1 MAKNKKKLQR
11 REKLIYICGGLVL
24 FLFFAFSRADQSQ
37 KIYELIY
44 EDIQALK
51 KQLLQLQE
59 RWQLLSTEIQ
69 GLKNQLQEIQASIR
83 TWQKEMAETKVN
95 LKEIPLQY
103 QILNDRLD
111 QLSSQLDRLAEEW
124 LTFKTSTL
132 PSTSA
137 GETKPGITSVT
148 EAKKG
153 EPEQKPAKE
162 APPIAAGPS
171 PQEIYNNAY
180 SDYLKGNYEL
190 AIEGFKLYRDQFAE
204 SPLADNAL
212 YWIGE
217 CYFSLKKYEDAI
229 AAFNEVILYYPKGDR
244 VPAAYLK
251 KGLCYLE
258 MDQKEEALAVFKLLI
273 SRFPLEEE
281 AKIAQ
286 QKIKEII
293 EK

>member
-1 MAKNKKKLQR
+1 MIKRKWIRPAA
-11 REKLIYICGGLVL
+11 GGLII
-24 FLFFAFSRADQSQ
+24 FLLASMSPAGQSQ

-44 EDIQALK
+44 EDVQVLK
-51 KQLLQLQE
+51 KQLLLLQE
-59 RWQLLSTEIQ
+59 RWQNLASEVQ
-69 GLKNQLQEIQASIR
+69 SLKNQLQDIQASLKL
-83 TWQKEMAETKVN
+83 WQKEMAETRTG
-95 LKEIPLQY
+95 LKDLPVQY

-111 QLSSQLDRLAEEW
+111 QLSSRLDRIAEDLMALKPGLAAAQPSPEA
-124 LTFKTSTL
+124 KPAGPTST
-132 PSTSA
+132 
-137 GETKPGITSVT
+137 ETRKAVQ
-148 EAKKG
+148 EEKG
-153 EPEQKPAKE
+153 TKE
-162 APPIAAGPS
+162 ALPAVTGPS

-190 AIEGFKLYRDQFAE
+190 AIEGFKLYREQFSE

-217 CYFSLKKYEDAI
+217 CYFSQKNYEAAI
-229 AAFNEVILYYPKGDR
+229 AAFNDVILFYPQGDR

-258 MDQKEEALAVFKLLI
+258 MGQKEEALAVLKLLV
-273 SRFPLEEE
+273 SKFPLEEE